1 MSVRLFVG
9 SLAYDVT
16 EEELRDLFATV
27 GTPASVRIPTDRET
41 GKPRGFAFV
50 EYADR
55 SQAEEA
61 IRRLHQHVFKG
72 RALAVNEAR
81 ARGEAPPPPPAG
93 APFRPPRSSGP
104 ADPEPTEG
112 AVPGQ
117 PRRTF
122 GPDARP
128 RDRRKREGRGAGG
141 EREPKGPIRERPGG
155 QVFSGAD
162 EDDDLDDGGL
172 DNFTLWARTDGKAE
186 DED

>member
-9 SLAYDVT
+9 NLDYDVS
-16 EEELRDLFATV
+16 EAELRELFAAAGAPVT
-27 GTPASVRIPTDRET
+27 VRIPTDRET

-50 EYADR
+50 EYAER
-55 SQAEEA
+55 PQAEEA
-61 IRRLHQHVFKG
+61 IRRFHQHVFKG

-93 APFRPPRSSGP
+93 APFRPPRSSVS

-112 AVPGQ
+112 AAPGQ

-128 RDRRKREGRGAGG
+128 RDRRKREGRGTVG
-141 EREPKGPIRERPGG
+141 EREPKRPVRERPGG
-155 QVFSGAD
+155 QLFSGAD
-162 EDDDLDDGGL
+162 EEEGHDDSLDD
-172 DNFTLWARTDGKAE
+172 FALWARADGTTE